1 MSQIESLNI
10 QYIPDFDLNS
20 SYEDIDEFQ
29 KELSTEEE
37 DILQE
42 ILTLEKNAK
51 VSTNFMSDLLE
62 AVKKGSL
69 DYIDES
75 TPKSVCKD
83 FTYQNVTKYI

>member
-51 VSTNFMSDLLE
+51 VSPNFMSDLLE
-62 AVKKGSL
+62 AVKK
-69 DYIDES
+69 
-75 TPKSVCKD
+75 
-83 FTYQNVTKYI
+83 

>member
-51 VSTNFMSDLLE
+51 VSTNFVSDLLE
-62 AVKKGSL
+62 AVKKDL
-69 DYIDES
+69 
-75 TPKSVCKD
+75 
-83 FTYQNVTKYI
+83 

>member
-20 SYEDIDEFQ
+20 SYEEIDEFQ

-37 DILQE
+37 GILQE

-51 VSTNFMSDLLE
+51 VSTNFMSDL
-62 AVKKGSL
+62 
-69 DYIDES
+69 
-75 TPKSVCKD
+75 
-83 FTYQNVTKYI
+83 

>member
-20 SYEDIDEFQ
+20 SYEEIDEFQ

-37 DILQE
+37 GILQE

-69 DYIDES
+69 DYIDS
-75 TPKSVCKD
+75 MTDTTDS
-83 FTYQNVTKYI
+83 IS

>member
-20 SYEDIDEFQ
+20 SYEEIDEFQ

-37 DILQE
+37 GILQE

-62 AVKKGSL
+62 AVK
-69 DYIDES
+69 E
-75 TPKSVCKD
+75 KD
-83 FTYQNVTKYI
+83 SD

>member
-69 DYIDES
+69 DYID
-75 TPKSVCKD
+75 
-83 FTYQNVTKYI
+83 